1 MCRAWTTVAL
11 VILSSGCQSGEKP
24 VRGANRGVDP
34 PLTHQSS
41 ANRPEPRF
49 EIPTPEPRQPQTILV
64 RTSQE
69 KTERDLGAELRAAL
83 GMPIDC
89 LRDFDAPNP
98 TTIRINVR
106 AIVRP
111 TGVCIDPSAY
121 GTGLSTAA
129 LDCIK
134 RRIGAL
140 ALRPLEDTAQSET
153 ASTVLEIKY
162 EPPVTIETAQGTPE
176 PELRNVRDPL
186 PTPESL
192 PLSGTPIQESP
203 GNPPKGGEAKQRDI
217 DDPEPRYPR
226 GPKPRTTDGYEVD
239 DNVEVWR

>member
-1 MCRAWTTVAL
+1 MRRAWTIAAL
-11 VILSSGCQSGEKP
+11 VTLSSGCQSGEEP
-24 VRGANRGVDP
+24 VRGAHRGVNP
-34 PLTHQSS
+34 PLTYQAH
-41 ANRPEPRF
+41 AKRPEPRV
-49 EIPTPEPRQPQTILV
+49 EIPEPEPRQPQTVVV
-64 RTSQE
+64 RTLQE
-69 KTERDLGAELRAAL
+69 TAERDLGAELRAAL
-83 GMPIDC
+83 GTPIDC

-98 TTIRINVR
+98 TTIRINVS

-121 GTGLSTAA
+121 GAGVSTAA

-140 ALRPLEDTAQSET
+140 ALRPLEDSAVSET
-153 ASTVLEIKY
+153 ASAVIEIQY
-162 EPPVTIETAQGTPE
+162 EPPVIIETAPGTPE
-176 PELRNVRDPL
+176 PELKNVRDPL

-203 GNPPKGGEAKQRDI
+203 GNPPKGGEANQRDI